1 MSEEYIKK
9 QDAIDIVAFG
19 ITIATAINTYTG
31 ERVDLFTKENAE
43 LRKAIKR
50 IHDLP
55 SAKVTPVC
63 HCQDCRYAES
73 FRWCGSLIM
82 RCTQHNHKYIKP
94 DDYCSWGEGN
104 PCIKVP
110 EKDNANNC

>member
-1 MSEEYIKK
+1 MMNDYILR

-19 ITIATAINTYTG
+19 ITIATAINKYTG

-50 IHDLP
+50 IHDIP

-82 RCTQHNHKYIKP
+82 RCTQNNHKYLKP
-94 DDYCSWGEGN
+94 DDYCSWGEHKGGN
-104 PCIKVP
+104 
-110 EKDNANNC
+110 